1 MTDQGVGDQDM
12 TDQGMSDQ
20 GATDQGAVD
29 DTVSAQAMG
38 GLAMGS
44 QGQDLR
50 LAEALLFAAA
60 EPLDETML
68 AARLPAGTDVAALL
82 AELAELYRNRGVT
95 LEKVAGRW
103 AFRTAA
109 DLAPRLM
116 LERLVSRKLSRAA
129 IETLAIIAY
138 HQPVTRTE
146 IEEIRGVIVNRGILD
161 TLMESGWIR
170 PKGHK
175 QTPGRPATW
184 VTTPEFLVHFGLDGL
199 ADLPGID
206 ELKAAGLLDPRPA
219 TALSDFGGEPPVAE
233 PSDGDED
240 DNENDGEAGS
250 GDPEPEAR
258 P

>member
-1 MTDQGVGDQDM
+1 
-12 TDQGMSDQ
+12 MSDQ
-20 GATDQGAVD
+20 AEQPGASDQAERP
-29 DTVSAQAMG
+29 AM
-38 GLAMGS
+38 ADRS
-44 QGQDLR
+44 QDLR
-50 LAEALLFAAA
+50 LLEALLFAAA
-60 EPLDETML
+60 QPLDEATL
-68 AARLPAGTDVAALL
+68 ATRLPEGADIPALL
-82 AELAELYRNRGVT
+82 GDLAEIYRNRGVT

-146 IEEIRGVIVNRGILD
+146 VEEIRGVIVNRAILD

-199 ADLPGID
+199 ADLPGMD
-206 ELKAAGLLDPRPA
+206 ELKAAGLLDARPA
-219 TALSDFGGEPPVAE
+219 AALSDFTGEPASAE
-233 PSDGDED
+233 APD
-240 DNENDGEAGS
+240 DGEDSDRDDDADS
-250 GDPEPEAR
+250 AAADLETEDVEAR
-258 P
+258 PPDPEQEPPAPS

>member
-1 MTDQGVGDQDM
+1 
-12 TDQGMSDQ
+12 MSDC
-20 GATDQGAVD
+20 
-29 DTVSAQAMG
+29 
-38 GLAMGS
+38 
-44 QGQDLR
+44 GQDLR
-50 LAEALLFAAA
+50 LLEALLFASAQ
-60 EPLDETML
+60 PLDETVL
-68 AARLPAGTDVAALL
+68 ASRLPEGTDIAGLL
-82 AELAELYRNRGVT
+82 AELVETYRNRGVT
-95 LEKVAGRW
+95 LEKVAGGW
-103 AFRTAA
+103 TFRTAA

-146 IEEIRGVIVNRGILD
+146 IEEIRGVVVNRGILD

-219 TALSDFGGEPPVAE
+219 ASLTDMVADSAPAEPPDEVDE
-233 PSDGDED
+233 EGDD
-240 DNENDGEAGS
+240 EAG
-250 GDPEPEAR
+250 GDRAEDAEALAPDLEPDPPAR
-258 P
+258 S

>member
-1 MTDQGVGDQDM
+1 
-12 TDQGMSDQ
+12 MSDR
-20 GATDQGAVD
+20 
-29 DTVSAQAMG
+29 
-38 GLAMGS
+38 
-44 QGQDLR
+44 GQDLR
-50 LAEALLFAAA
+50 LLEALLFASAQ
-60 EPLDETML
+60 PLDETVL
-68 AARLPAGTDVAALL
+68 ASRLPEGAEIVGLL
-82 AELAELYRNRGVT
+82 AELVETYRNRGVT
-95 LEKVAGRW
+95 LEKVAGGW
-103 AFRTAA
+103 TFRTAA

-146 IEEIRGVIVNRGILD
+146 IEEIRGVVVNRGILD

-219 TALSDFGGEPPVAE
+219 ASLTDMVADSAPTEPPDEADE
-233 PSDGDED
+233 DGGDEASD
-240 DNENDGEAGS
+240 DRAEDAEALAPDL
-250 GDPEPEAR
+250 DPDSPAR
-258 P
+258 S

>member
-1 MTDQGVGDQDM
+1 MND
-12 TDQGMSDQ
+12 
-20 GATDQGAVD
+20 
-29 DTVSAQAMG
+29 
-38 GLAMGS
+38 

-50 LAEALLFAAA
+50 LLEALLFAAA
-60 EPLDETML
+60 QPLDEATL
-68 AARLPAGTDVAALL
+68 ATRLPEGRDIVGLL
-82 AELAELYRNRGVT
+82 AELAETYRNRGVT
-95 LEKVAGRW
+95 LEKVAGGW

-129 IETLAIIAY
+129 IETLAIVAY

-146 IEEIRGVIVNRGILD
+146 IEAIRGVIVNRGILD
-161 TLMESGWIR
+161 TLMEAGWVR

-219 TALSDFGGEPPVAE
+219 ASLADMVGEAAPVE
-233 PSDGDED
+233 PSDDDADDDVDDDAGDD
-240 DNENDGEAGS
+240 AEALAS
-250 GDPEPEAR
+250 DREPDPPAPR
-258 P
+258 

>member
-1 MTDQGVGDQDM
+1 
-12 TDQGMSDQ
+12 MSD
-20 GATDQGAVD
+20 
-29 DTVSAQAMG
+29 
-38 GLAMGS
+38 

-50 LAEALLFAAA
+50 LLEALLFAAA
-60 EPLDETML
+60 QPLDEATL
-68 AARLPAGTDVAALL
+68 ATRLPEGTDIAGLL
-82 AELAELYRNRGVT
+82 AELAETYRNRGVT
-95 LEKVAGRW
+95 LEKVAGGW
-103 AFRTAA
+103 TFRTAA

-146 IEEIRGVIVNRGILD
+146 IEEIRGVVVNRAILD

-219 TALSDFGGEPPVAE
+219 ASLTDMVAETAPAEPPDDAND
-233 PSDGDED
+233 DGDDYGRD
-240 DNENDGEAGS
+240 DAEALAPDLER
-250 GDPEPEAR
+250 DPPAPR
-258 P
+258 

>member
-1 MTDQGVGDQDM
+1 MSDEAEQP
-12 TDQGMSDQ
+12 GMSDQ
-20 GATDQGAVD
+20 AERPA
-29 DTVSAQAMG
+29 
-38 GLAMGS
+38 GS
-44 QGQDLR
+44 DRPQDLR
-50 LAEALLFAAA
+50 LLEALLFAAA
-60 EPLDETML
+60 EPLDEATL
-68 AARLPAGTDVAALL
+68 ATRLPEGADIAALL
-82 AELAELYRNRGVT
+82 GDLVEIYRNRGVT

-146 IEEIRGVIVNRGILD
+146 VEEIRGVIVNRGILD

-199 ADLPGID
+199 ADLPGMD
-206 ELKAAGLLDPRPA
+206 ELKAAGLLDARPA
-219 TALSDFGGEPPVAE
+219 AALADFTGEAASAE
-233 PSDGDED
+233 PADDGEDVDGDD
-240 DNENDGEAGS
+240 DADIQIDDIEAPLS
-250 GDPEPEAR
+250 DPEPEPPA
-258 P
+258 PS

>member
-1 MTDQGVGDQDM
+1 
-12 TDQGMSDQ
+12 MSDQ
-20 GATDQGAVD
+20 G
-29 DTVSAQAMG
+29 
-38 GLAMGS
+38 
-44 QGQDLR
+44 QDMR
-50 LAEALLFAAA
+50 LLEALLFAAA
-60 EPLDETML
+60 QPLDEVML
-68 AARLPAGTDVAALL
+68 ATRLPEGTDVAGLL
-82 AELAELYRNRGVT
+82 AELAETYRNRGVT
-95 LEKVAGRW
+95 LEKVAGGW
-103 AFRTAA
+103 TFRTAA

-219 TALSDFGGEPPVAE
+219 ASLTDMVAESAPVEPPDDADD
-233 PSDGDED
+233 DGDD
-240 DNENDGEAGS
+240 DGGDDLADDAEALAP
-250 GDPEPEAR
+250 DPKPDPPA
-258 P
+258 PS

>member
-1 MTDQGVGDQDM
+1 MIANDDAPVT
-12 TDQGMSDQ
+12 SD
-20 GATDQGAVD
+20 
-29 DTVSAQAMG
+29 
-38 GLAMGS
+38 

-50 LAEALLFAAA
+50 LLEALLFAAA
-60 EPLDETML
+60 QPLDEANL
-68 AARLPAGTDVAALL
+68 ATRLPEGTDIASLL
-82 AELAELYRNRGVT
+82 AKLAETYRNRGVT
-95 LEKVAGRW
+95 LERVAGGW

-109 DLAPRLM
+109 DLAPLLM

-146 IEEIRGVIVNRGILD
+146 IEEIRGVVVHRGILD

-184 VTTPEFLVHFGLDGL
+184 VTTPGFLVHFGLDGL
-199 ADLPGID
+199 TDLPGID

-219 TALSDFGGEPPVAE
+219 GSLADMVGETAPVERPDNAEADADDDAETPARDLEP
-233 PSDGDED
+233 
-240 DNENDGEAGS
+240 
-250 GDPEPEAR
+250 DPPA

>member
-1 MTDQGVGDQDM
+1 
-12 TDQGMSDQ
+12 MSD
-20 GATDQGAVD
+20 
-29 DTVSAQAMG
+29 
-38 GLAMGS
+38 

-50 LAEALLFAAA
+50 LLEALLFASAQ
-60 EPLDETML
+60 PLDDVVL
-68 AARLPAGTDVAALL
+68 ASRLPEGADVAGLL
-82 AELAELYRNRGVT
+82 AELVETYRNRGVT
-95 LEKVAGRW
+95 LEKVAGGW
-103 AFRTAA
+103 TFRTAA

-219 TALSDFGGEPPVAE
+219 ATLTDMVADSAPAE
-233 PSDGDED
+233 SEDEAEDDGDD
-240 DNENDGEAGS
+240 DAADDRGDEVEALAS
-250 GDPEPEAR
+250 DAETDPPAST
-258 P
+258 

>member
-1 MTDQGVGDQDM
+1 
-12 TDQGMSDQ
+12 MSDR
-20 GATDQGAVD
+20 
-29 DTVSAQAMG
+29 
-38 GLAMGS
+38 
-44 QGQDLR
+44 GQDLR
-50 LAEALLFAAA
+50 LLEALLFASAQ
-60 EPLDETML
+60 PLDETVL
-68 AARLPAGTDVAALL
+68 ASRLPEGAEIVGLL
-82 AELAELYRNRGVT
+82 AELVETYRNRGVT
-95 LEKVAGRW
+95 LEKVAGGW
-103 AFRTAA
+103 TFRTAA

-146 IEEIRGVIVNRGILD
+146 IEEIRGVVVNRGILD

-219 TALSDFGGEPPVAE
+219 TSLTDMVADSAPAEPPDEEGDDETGDDRADDAE
-233 PSDGDED
+233 ALAADLEPDPPAPS
-240 DNENDGEAGS
+240 
-250 GDPEPEAR
+250 
-258 P
+258 

>member
-1 MTDQGVGDQDM
+1 
-12 TDQGMSDQ
+12 MSDR
-20 GATDQGAVD
+20 
-29 DTVSAQAMG
+29 
-38 GLAMGS
+38 
-44 QGQDLR
+44 GQDLR
-50 LAEALLFAAA
+50 LLEALLFASAQPLE
-60 EPLDETML
+60 EPVL
-68 AARLPAGTDVAALL
+68 ASRLPEGADVSGLL
-82 AELAELYRNRGVT
+82 AELVETYRNRGVT
-95 LEKVAGRW
+95 LEKVAGGW
-103 AFRTAA
+103 TFRTAA

-146 IEEIRGVIVNRGILD
+146 IEEIRGVVVNRGILD

-219 TALSDFGGEPPVAE
+219 ASLTDMVADSTPAE
-233 PSDGDED
+233 PEDADDDHDDDGADDALDEAGDEHGAD
-240 DNENDGEAGS
+240 AEALAPEIKP
-250 GDPEPEAR
+250 DPPAR
-258 P
+258 S

>member
-1 MTDQGVGDQDM
+1 
-12 TDQGMSDQ
+12 MSDR
-20 GATDQGAVD
+20 
-29 DTVSAQAMG
+29 
-38 GLAMGS
+38 
-44 QGQDLR
+44 GQDLR
-50 LAEALLFAAA
+50 LLEALLFASAQ
-60 EPLDETML
+60 PLDEAVL
-68 AARLPAGTDVAALL
+68 ASRLPEGADIAGLL
-82 AELAELYRNRGVT
+82 AELAETYRNRGVT
-95 LEKVAGRW
+95 LEKVGGGW
-103 AFRTAA
+103 TFRTAA

-146 IEEIRGVIVNRGILD
+146 IEEIRGVVVNRGILD

-219 TALSDFGGEPPVAE
+219 ASLTDMVADSAPAEPPDEA
-233 PSDGDED
+233 DDDGGDEAGD
-240 DNENDGEAGS
+240 DRAEDAEALARDLES
-250 GDPEPEAR
+250 DPPAR
-258 P
+258 S